1 MLLQISKY
9 NPMSLRVGASKLKK
23 KQPSTWKHDSRENK
37 NTWKWIAMGESH
49 VL

>member
-9 NPMSLRVGASKLKK
+9 TPMSLRVDASKLKK
-23 KQPSTWKHDSRENK
+23 IQSSTWKHDSRENK
-37 NTWKWIAMGESH
+37 NTGKCIAMGESH